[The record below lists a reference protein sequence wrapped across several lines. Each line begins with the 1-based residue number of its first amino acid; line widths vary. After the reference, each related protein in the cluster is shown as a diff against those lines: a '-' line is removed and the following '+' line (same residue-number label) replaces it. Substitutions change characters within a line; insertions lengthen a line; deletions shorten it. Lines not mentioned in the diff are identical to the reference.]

1 MKIRVIGRWGAYPK
15 RGEATAGFL
24 LEVGNHKILLDCGSG
39 VLSVLQKY
47 IELHELTAVFVSH
60 NHFDHM
66 ADLGSLQY
74 ACLIDMDLQQRDTP
88 LRLFVAKNSK
98 DAWSIPVLKGTIE
111 QEINQDTIVSFED
124 GLSLTFFRTDH
135 DVYCLGVKI
144 SYEGKGLVYTA
155 DTRYDETLIPYL
167 KDADLLITEA
177 SFYTNFDAAKYGH
190 MNAVEA
196 GKLATEAGV
205 KKLLLTHLPHF
216 GDIQV
221 LREEAALTF
230 KGEVVL
236 ADLGL
241 QVVL

>member
-1 MKIRVIGRWGAYPK
+1 MKVRVIGRWGAYPK

-39 VLSVLQKY
+39 VLSVLQNY

-74 ACLIDMDLQQRDTP
+74 ACLIDMDLKQRDTP
-88 LRLFVAKNSK
+88 LRLLVAKDSK
-98 DAWSIPVLKGTIE
+98 DEWAIPVLKGTIE
-111 QEINQDTIVSFED
+111 QEINQDTIVTFED
-124 GLSLTFFRTDH
+124 GLTLTFFRTDH
-135 DVYCLGVKI
+135 DVFCLGVKI
-144 SYEGKGLVYTA
+144 SYQGKNLVYTA
-155 DTRYDETLIPYL
+155 DTRYDESLVPYL
-167 KDADLLITEA
+167 RDADLLLTEA
-177 SFYTNFDAAKYGH
+177 SFYANFDAARYGH
-190 MNAVEA
+190 MTSTEA
-196 GKLATEAGV
+196 GLLASKAGV

-216 GDIQV
+216 GEIQV
-221 LREEAALTF
+221 LREEAALMF
-230 KGEVVL
+230 SGEVVL

>member
-24 LEVGNHKILLDCGSG
+24 VEVGNHKILLDCGSG
-39 VLSVLQKY
+39 VLSVLQNV

-74 ACLIDMDLQQRDTP
+74 ACLIDMDLKQRDIP
-88 LRLFVAKNSK
+88 LHLLIAKESK
-98 DAWSIPVLKGTIE
+98 DEWTIPVLKGTIE
-111 QEINQDTIVSFED
+111 QEINQDTVVTLED
-124 GLSLTFFRTDH
+124 GLTLTFFRTDH
-135 DVYCLGVKI
+135 DVYCLGVKV
-144 SYEGKGLVYTA
+144 SYEGKNLVYTA
-155 DTRYDETLIPYL
+155 DSRYDETLVPYL

-177 SFYTNFDAAKYGH
+177 SFYANFDAARYGH
-190 MNAVEA
+190 MNSTEA
-196 GKLATEAGV
+196 GKLASKAGV

-216 GDIQV
+216 GDIQL
-221 LREEAALTF
+221 LREEAALMF
-230 KGEVVL
+230 SGEIVL
-236 ADLGL
+236 AEYDL